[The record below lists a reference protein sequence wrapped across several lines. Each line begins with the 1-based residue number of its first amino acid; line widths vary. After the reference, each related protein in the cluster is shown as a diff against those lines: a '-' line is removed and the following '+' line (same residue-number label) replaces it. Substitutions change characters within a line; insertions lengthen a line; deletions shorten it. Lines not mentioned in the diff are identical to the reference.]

1 MVRALEYACETKP
14 SQIGVRRPLIAA
26 QFAVWRMFA
35 RSRARLGPLGLYGTA
50 LYPREGASHTRGA

>member
-14 SQIGVRRPLIAA
+14 SQIGVRRTLIAA

-35 RSRARLGPLGLYGTA
+35 RS
-50 LYPREGASHTRGA
+50 